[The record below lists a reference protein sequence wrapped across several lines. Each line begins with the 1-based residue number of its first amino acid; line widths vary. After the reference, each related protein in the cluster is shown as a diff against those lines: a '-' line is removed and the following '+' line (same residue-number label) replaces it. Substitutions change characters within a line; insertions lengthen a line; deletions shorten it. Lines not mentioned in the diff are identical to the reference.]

1 MDFDKTIKE
10 NLRTIIRQRGVTQA
24 WLAEKTDTTTATV
37 SRYLTGIHSPRIELI
52 ARMAMALNVSVDYLL
67 GLSESS
73 IPNEPPTPEMRAIIS
88 SYSRES
94 AFTKK
99 MVWMQLEPVMTEEE
113 RSAMPE
119 FVDAPPVSDEPDFDN
134 EQGSSDDPA

>member
-1 MDFDKTIKE
+1 MDFERIIKE

-52 ARMAMALNVSVDYLL
+52 ARMATALNVSVDYLL
-67 GLSESS
+67 GLSDSS

-88 SYSRES
+88 SYNRAS
-94 AFTKK
+94 AFSRK
-99 MVWMQLEPVMTEEE
+99 MVWMQLEPFMTEEE

-119 FVDAPPVSDEPDFDN
+119 FVDAPPASDGLDSDN
-134 EQGSSDDPA
+134 EQGSGDDPA